1 MSTVTRYP
9 AITDMSLAVLLLA
22 EPGSQVTPA
31 TVDAALA
38 NRRAFTLTA
47 DSFETV
53 RADLDRA
60 HLIDEDGNLTPMA
73 DNFARMWREFLAK
86 NPR

>member
-1 MSTVTRYP
+1 MSTARYP
-9 AITDMSLAVLLLA
+9 AITDMSLAVLLLVD
-22 EPGSQVTPA
+22 PGSQLTPA
-31 TVDAALA
+31 MVDAALA

-60 HLIDEDGNLTPMA
+60 HLLDEDGHLTPMA
-73 DNFARMWREFLAK
+73 DNFARMWREHLTK
-86 NPR
+86 TTR

>member
-1 MSTVTRYP
+1 MSRTPYP

-22 EPGSQVTPA
+22 GPGSQVTPA

-53 RADLDRA
+53 RADLGKSN
-60 HLIDEDGNLTPMA
+60 LIDDEDRLTPLA
-73 DNFARMWREFLAK
+73 DNFARMWREYLGK
-86 NPR
+86 TPR

>member
-1 MSTVTRYP
+1 MSKTRYP

-22 EPGSQVTPA
+22 EPGSLITPA
-31 TVDAALA
+31 TVDAAVA

-47 DSFETV
+47 ESFETV

-60 HLIDEDGNLTPMA
+60 HLIDEDGHLTPLA
-73 DNFARMWREFLAK
+73 DNFARMWREHLAK